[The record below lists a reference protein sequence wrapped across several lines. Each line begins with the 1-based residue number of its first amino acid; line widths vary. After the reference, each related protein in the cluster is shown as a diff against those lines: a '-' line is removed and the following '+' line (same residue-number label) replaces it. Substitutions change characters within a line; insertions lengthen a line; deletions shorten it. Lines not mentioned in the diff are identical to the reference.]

1 MSADDRRAAL
11 ERGARAERAVA
22 DELSTDGWTILHRNW
37 RGGGGEL
44 DLVVERAGAVRFVEV
59 KLRAEGDPTLAD
71 AVTAGKRSRL
81 VGAARAWMLQHPEP
95 DEVAFMVALV
105 RAESSGWSIELIDN
119 AFDAG

>member
-22 DELSTDGWTILHRNW
+22 DDLSTSGWTILHRNW

-44 DLVVERAGAVRFVEV
+44 DLVVERAGEVRFVEV
-59 KLRAEGDPTLAD
+59 KLRAPDDPTLAD
-71 AVTAGKRSRL
+71 AVTASKQRRL
-81 VGAARAWMLQHPEP
+81 IGAARAWLLQYEP
-95 DEVAFMVALV
+95 PAECAFLVALV
-105 RAESSGWSIELIDN
+105 RPHAGGWQIAYIDN